1 MRQKQA
7 RDNQLLLGLST
18 IQSSQYQDLSNGVM
32 GIGYSNP
39 TGGGSTITK
48 TQPNSNKVSLPN
60 ASGLQSINFPSFDED
75 SGKQGTSVN
84 VNMVNSNQLSSL
96 IQLHNSSNA
105 TLQASK
111 KSIHGGQIGAVGSP
125 GSGISPKGQFNA

>member
-39 TGGGSTITK
+39 IGGSTITK

-60 ASGLQSINFPSFDED
+60 APGLQSINFPSFDDD
-75 SGKQGTSVN
+75 SSKQGTSVN
-84 VNMVNSNQLSSL
+84 VNIANANQLSSL
-96 IQLHNSSNA
+96 I
-105 TLQASK
+105 
-111 KSIHGGQIGAVGSP
+111 
-125 GSGISPKGQFNA
+125 

>member
-39 TGGGSTITK
+39 AGGSIITK

-75 SGKQGTSVN
+75 SGKQGNSVN
-84 VNMVNSNQLSSL
+84 VNMANSNQLSSL

-111 KSIHGGQIGAVGSP
+111 KSIHGGQIGAVSSP
-125 GSGISPKGQFNA
+125 GAGISPKGQFNA